1 MKKRDWIVILGML
14 LLAGGLYLFNRLS
27 AGKAGSAFSVTVD
40 GKQVLKAS
48 LGLDAV
54 YPVKQEDG
62 AVNLIEV
69 KDGAVSMREANCRD
83 GLCIRQGKT
92 RSPAKN
98 IVCLPHKLV
107 VSVISDGESG
117 QDSDLDIIVQ

>member
-14 LLAGGLYLFNRLS
+14 LLAAGLYLFNRLS

-48 LGLDAV
+48 LDRDAV
-54 YPVKQEDG
+54 YPIKQENG
-62 AVNLIEV
+62 AVNTVEV
-69 KDGAVSMREANCRD
+69 KDGAVRMREVNCRD
-83 GLCIRQGKT
+83 GLCVRQGKT

-107 VSVISDGESG
+107 LSVMKDEESG

>member
-69 KDGAVSMREANCRD
+69 KGGAVSMREANCRD

-107 VSVISDGESG
+107 VSVLSDGESG

>member
-48 LGLDAV
+48 LGLDVV
-54 YPVKQEDG
+54 YPVKQVDG

-107 VSVISDGESG
+107 VSVLSDGESG

>member
-107 VSVISDGESG
+107 VSVLSDGESG